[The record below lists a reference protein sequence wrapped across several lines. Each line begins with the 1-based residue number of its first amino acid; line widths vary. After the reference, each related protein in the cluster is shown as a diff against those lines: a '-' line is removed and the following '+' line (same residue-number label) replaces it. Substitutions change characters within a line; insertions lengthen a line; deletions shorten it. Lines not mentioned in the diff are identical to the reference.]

1 MYIALLIVS
10 LSVGIGLAVSGGR
23 HQRRGLLI
31 GGGILI
37 LATLGFFGFMS
48 FWGELLWFAEV
59 GYIRRFW
66 TRIVAETMTILV
78 GVIVAA
84 GLAWLL
90 TWPLPPRAKNTRLL
104 GMAAAAVGGVF
115 WGAIGYETALRW
127 VYGVRTPL
135 ADPIFGKD
143 TGFYLF
149 RLPMYDA
156 LFWLFLLPTVVA
168 IFVVASSATREGM
181 PNDKGIDVD
190 DDDASSSTTATL
202 PARAWFIPFAALAF
216 VLAYDRL
223 LAPYHLVTSAKGI
236 VYGAGWTDVHA
247 RLPVHYILAALLA
260 LMGLA
265 VIVPAAT
272 RVLVGL
278 VTRSKR
284 VAPAAAP
291 LMVIGTFSMT
301 IAVLWFVGLG
311 MLPPLLQWLVV
322 EPNEIA
328 RERQYIEHNIA
339 FTRHGFNLS
348 QVDIQAFPVD
358 EQLSRETIRDNKAVL
373 SEVRLWDPHA
383 FNDVA
388 QQFQELRLYY
398 EVTAT
403 DFDRYRLDGH
413 YRQIMIAPREMETR
427 NLPAESQTFVNQHFK
442 YTHGYGLVMAPVS
455 TFTSSGRPDFIVRD
469 LPPVT
474 EYGPLQIQ
482 RPEIYYGEL
491 TNDFVVANSRAPE
504 FDYPQG
510 GTNVYTHYA
519 GTGGVPL
526 EGFWRKLV
534 FGWKVG
540 GTRLLFSEYP
550 RPESRIMLRRNVA
563 ERVATVAPFL
573 KLDPDPYLVVVDG
586 RLSWIIDAYTTSNN
600 FPYSEPYL
608 EQSATTVD
616 EASRLF
622 RAAEESTN
630 RQMNALLQGSNYIR
644 NSVKAVVD
652 AYDGKMALY
661 VFDPEDPI
669 VQVWS
674 RVYPDLFLPM
684 EKMPATLRAHVR
696 YPEAMLATQGS
707 VFAKYHMTDPV
718 VFYNQEDL
726 WIRATEKYYDEIRP
740 VVPYYVMWQ
749 APEARRL
756 EFILMQPFTPKNR
769 QVMIGWIAGLCD
781 GDNYGKLI
789 AYRFPKDKW
798 ILGPQQVDTKID
810 QSSSLSAQLT
820 LWDQRGKR
828 VIRGNVLAIPI
839 SKTILYVEPIYIQAQ
854 TAAYPE
860 LRVVVLMHGEDM
872 SFAPTFGESLERL
885 LGGKPSP
892 MLESTGEVPLSDAVR
907 EANDA
912 FETYQ
917 RLTKDGRF
925 GDAGQQ
931 LELLG
936 NALRRLADEAKLT
949 Q

>member
-10 LSVGIGLAVSGGR
+10 LSVGIGLAAFGR
-23 HQRRGLLI
+23 LHQRRGLLI
-31 GGGILI
+31 GGSLLA
-37 LATLGFFGFMS
+37 LATLGFFAFMS

-59 GYIRRFW
+59 GYMRRFW
-66 TRIVAETMTILV
+66 TRIIAETIVILV
-78 GVIVAA
+78 GSVVAA
-84 GLAWLL
+84 GLVWLL
-90 TWPLPPRAKNTRLL
+90 TWPLPARAKTTRLL
-104 GMAAAAVGGVF
+104 GMAAAGVGGAF
-115 WGAIGYETALRW
+115 WGALGYETALRW
-127 VYGVRTPL
+127 AYGIRTSL
-135 ADPIFGKD
+135 VDPIFGKD

-156 LFWLFLLPTVVA
+156 LFWLLLLPTVVA
-168 IFVVASSATREGM
+168 IFVTSSSATRNGL
-181 PNDKGIDVD
+181 PSD
-190 DDDASSSTTATL
+190 DEASPPIL
-202 PARAWFIPFAALAF
+202 PSRAWFIPFAALAF

-260 LMGLA
+260 LAGLA
-265 VIVPAAT
+265 MLVPATA
-272 RVLVGL
+272 RVLVRL
-278 VTRSKR
+278 AARSNR
-284 VAPAAAP
+284 GASGQAPFV
-291 LMVIGTFSMT
+291 VIGTLTMT
-301 IAVLWFVGLG
+301 IAVLAFVGLG
-311 MLPPLLQWLVV
+311 MLPLLLQWLVV

-328 RERQYIEHNIA
+328 RERPYIEHNIA

-348 QVDIQAFPVD
+348 RVDIQAFPVD
-358 EQLSRETIRDNKAVL
+358 EQLSRETVRDNEAVL

-383 FNDVA
+383 FNEVA

-403 DFDRYRLDGH
+403 DLDRYRLDGD
-413 YRQIMIAPREMETR
+413 YRQIMIAPREMEVR

-455 TFTSSGRPDFIVRD
+455 TFTSAGQPHFIVRD

-519 GTGGVPL
+519 GAGGVPL

-540 GTRLLFSEYP
+540 GTRLLFSDYP
-550 RPESRIMLRRNVA
+550 RPESRIMFRRNVV

-573 KLDPDPYLVVVDG
+573 KLDPDPYMVVVDG
-586 RLSWIIDAYTTSNN
+586 RLSWIIDAYTTSNH
-600 FPYSEPYL
+600 FPYSEPYR
-608 EQSATTVD
+608 EQSVSTVD

-622 RAAEESTN
+622 RAADESTN
-630 RQMNALLQGSNYIR
+630 RQMDTLLRGSNYVR

-669 VQVWS
+669 VRVWS

-684 EKMPATLRAHVR
+684 EKMPTALRAHVR

-749 APEARRL
+749 APESRRL

-872 SFAPTFGESLERL
+872 SYAPTFGESLEKL
-885 LGGKPSP
+885 LGGKPSTA
-892 MLESTGEVPLSDAVR
+892 LEPTGEPPLFDAVR
-907 EANDA
+907 AASEA

-917 RLTKDGRF
+917 RLTNDGKF
-925 GDAGQQ
+925 GEAGQQ
-931 LELLG
+931 LEILRE
-936 NALRRLADEAKLT
+936 ALRRLVEEARPT
-949 Q
+949 P

>member
-1 MYIALLIVS
+1 MYTALLIMLVV
-10 LSVGIGLAVSGGR
+10 VGIALAVMGR
-23 HQRRGLLI
+23 QRRRRGLLV
-31 GGGILI
+31 GGSL
-37 LATLGFFGFMS
+37 LVVATLLFFGFMS
-48 FWGELLWFAEV
+48 FWGEFLWFAEV
-59 GYIRRFW
+59 GYVRRFW
-66 TRIVAETMTILV
+66 TRILAETIVILV
-78 GVIVAA
+78 GTAIAV
-84 GLAWLL
+84 GLVWLS
-90 TWPLPPRAKNTRLL
+90 TWPLPARAKTARWF
-104 GMAAAAVGGVF
+104 GMAAAAVAGAF
-115 WGAIGYETALRW
+115 WGTLSYEIALRW
-127 VYGVRTPL
+127 AFAIRTPL
-135 ADPIFGKD
+135 VDPIFGKD

-156 LFWLFLLPTVVA
+156 LYWLFLIPAVVT
-168 IFVVASSATREGM
+168 ILVVASSATRDGT
-181 PNDKGIDVD
+181 PNEDG
-190 DDDASSSTTATL
+190 ALPTTATTPL
-202 PARAWFIPFAALAF
+202 PARAWFIPFGALAF

-223 LAPYHLVTSAKGI
+223 LAPYHLLNSAKGI
-236 VYGAGWTDVHA
+236 VYGAGWADVNV
-247 RLPVHYILAALLA
+247 RLPAYYILAILLA
-260 LMGLA
+260 LTGLT
-265 VIVPAAT
+265 VFVPAAT
-272 RVLVGL
+272 RLVVRLLG
-278 VTRSKR
+278 RSKHPTSPE
-284 VAPAAAP
+284 VPIVV
-291 LMVIGTFSMT
+291 MGTLSTT
-301 IAVLWFVGLG
+301 IAILWFVGLG
-311 MLPPLLQWLVV
+311 VLPPLLQWLVV

-339 FTRHGFNLS
+339 FTRHGFNLT
-348 QVDIQAFPVD
+348 QVDIKAFPVD
-358 EQLSRETIRDNKAVL
+358 EHLSPETVRDNKALL

-403 DFDRYRLDGH
+403 DFDRYQLDGA
-413 YRQIMIAPREMETR
+413 YRQVMIAPREMEAR
-427 NLPAESQTFVNQHFK
+427 NLPAESQTFVNQRFK

-455 TFTSSGRPDFIVRD
+455 AFTPTGQPDFIIRD
-469 LPPVT
+469 LPPIT
-474 EYGPLQIQ
+474 EYAPLQIQ

-491 TNDFVVANSRAPE
+491 TNDFVVANSHTPE

-519 GTGGVPL
+519 GSGGVPL

-534 FGWKVG
+534 FGWKFG

-550 RPESRIMLRRNVA
+550 RPESRIMFRRNIV
-563 ERVATVAPFL
+563 ERVSTVAPFL
-573 KLDPDPYLVVVDG
+573 KLDPDPYMVLVDG
-586 RLSWIIDAYTTSNN
+586 RLRWIIDAYTTSSS

-608 EQSATTVD
+608 EQSTSVVD
-616 EASRLF
+616 EISPF
-622 RAAEESTN
+622 RRPAEEATN
-630 RQMNALLQGSNYIR
+630 RQMDDLLRGANYVR
-644 NSVKAVVD
+644 NSVKVVVD

-669 VQVWS
+669 IRVWS
-674 RVYPDLFLPM
+674 RVYPDLFQPM
-684 EKMPATLRAHVR
+684 DKMPASLRAHVR
-696 YPEAMLATQGS
+696 YPEAVLVTQGR

-726 WIRATEKYYDEIRP
+726 WVRATEKYYDEIRP

-749 APEARRL
+749 APETREL

-872 SFAPTFGESLERL
+872 SYAPTFGESLERL
-885 LGGKPSP
+885 LEGKPSAT
-892 MLESTGEVPLSDAVR
+892 LESTAEAGPSDAVR
-907 EANDA
+907 DANNA
-912 FETYQ
+912 FEAYQ
-917 RLTKDGRF
+917 RFTTEGQF
-925 GDAGQQ
+925 GEAGKQ
-931 LELLG
+931 LENLR
-936 NALRRLADEAKLT
+936 NALRQLEEEVQR
-949 Q
+949 

>member
-10 LSVGIGLAVSGGR
+10 LSVGIGLAAFGR
-23 HQRRGLLI
+23 LHQRRGLLI
-31 GGGILI
+31 GGGILT

-59 GYIRRFW
+59 GYVRRFW
-66 TRIVAETMTILV
+66 TRIIAETVTILV
-78 GVIVAA
+78 GSIVAA
-84 GLAWLL
+84 GLVWLL
-90 TWPLPPRAKNTRLL
+90 TWPLSPQAKNTRLL
-104 GMAAAAVGGVF
+104 GVAAAAVGGAF
-115 WGAIGYETALRW
+115 WGALGYEIALRW
-127 VYGVRTPL
+127 AYGIRTSL
-135 ADPIFGKD
+135 VDPIFGND

-168 IFVVASSATREGM
+168 IFVVASSTTRNGM
-181 PNDKGIDVD
+181 PGD
-190 DDDASSSTTATL
+190 DDVLAPATPTTVL

-216 VLAYDRL
+216 VFAYDRL

-236 VYGAGWTDVHA
+236 VYGAGWTDVHV
-247 RLPVHYILAALLA
+247 RLPAHYVLAALLT
-260 LMGLA
+260 LTGLTM
-265 VIVPAAT
+265 VVPAAT
-272 RVLVGL
+272 RGLVGF
-278 VTRSKR
+278 VARSKR
-284 VAPAAAP
+284 VVAAAAP
-291 LMVIGTFSMT
+291 FVVIATLTMS

-311 MLPPLLQWLVV
+311 VLPPLLQWLVV

-328 RERQYIEHNIA
+328 RERTYIEHNIA
-339 FTRHGFNLS
+339 FTRHGFNLG

-358 EQLSRETIRDNKAVL
+358 EQLSRETVQENDAVL

-403 DFDRYRLDGH
+403 DFDRYRLDGN
-413 YRQIMIAPREMETR
+413 YRQIMIAPREMEIG
-427 NLPAESQTFVNQHFK
+427 NLPTESQTFVNQHFK

-455 TFTSSGRPDFIVRD
+455 TFTSNGQPDFIVRD
-469 LPPVT
+469 LPPVAA
-474 EYGPLQIQ
+474 YGLLQIQ

-519 GTGGVPL
+519 GAGGVPL

-550 RPESRIMLRRNVA
+550 RPESRIMFRRNIT

-573 KLDPDPYLVVVDG
+573 KLDPDPYMVVVDG
-586 RLSWIIDAYTTSNN
+586 RLHWIIDAYTTSSN
-600 FPYSEPYL
+600 FPYSEPYW
-608 EQSATTVD
+608 EQSVTTVD

-622 RAAEESTN
+622 RSAEEATN
-630 RQMNALLQGSNYIR
+630 RQMDALLRGSNYVR

-652 AYDGKMALY
+652 AYDGKMAFY
-661 VFDPEDPI
+661 VFDAEDPI
-669 VQVWS
+669 LRVWS
-674 RVYPDLFLPM
+674 RVYPDLFRPM
-684 EKMPATLRAHVR
+684 EEMPATLRAHVR

-726 WIRATEKYYDEIRP
+726 WIRATEKYFDEIRP

-810 QSSSLSAQLT
+810 QSPSLSSQLT

-872 SFAPTFGESLERL
+872 SYAPTFGESLEKL
-885 LGGKPSP
+885 LGGKPSAP
-892 MLESTGEVPLSDAVR
+892 LESTVDFPAADAVH
-907 EANDA
+907 EASEA
-912 FETYQ
+912 FETYI
-917 RLTKDGRF
+917 RLTNEGKF
-925 GDAGQQ
+925 GEAGQQ
-931 LELLG
+931 LEILR
-936 NALRRLADEAKLT
+936 NALRRLVEEARLT
-949 Q
+949 E